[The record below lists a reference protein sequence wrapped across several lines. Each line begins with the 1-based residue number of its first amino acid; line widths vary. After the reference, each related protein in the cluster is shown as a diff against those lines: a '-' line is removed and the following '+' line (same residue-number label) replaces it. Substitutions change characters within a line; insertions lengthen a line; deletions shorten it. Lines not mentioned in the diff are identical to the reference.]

1 MSTVVET
8 QADVDAA
15 LSRGETN
22 LDVRSTERLVIKV
35 EQPEIKITVHGCSR
49 AAITTLGSS
58 RAEIAICDSSVATI
72 TTHGSS
78 RAEIEICG
86 SSHAE
91 IGVYDSSRA
100 GVWTCGTSCADIRAH
115 GTSHAKISINGSS
128 HADIS
133 IHGTSHAT
141 IKAYESSH
149 AEIRAHGTSHATIKA
164 RDSSRATI
172 KAHNTSQAGISTH
185 GTSRVDIRAHESS
198 QAEIRANGSSQAA
211 LTTCDSS
218 RADIWAYD
226 TSRAGIS
233 THGTSRVDIRTHD
246 TSQADIRACYWST
259 VFVSGPGACSVRAG
273 CSALVRLATDAVNVS
288 VASGSVQRM
297 EHPATASE
305 WCDMFAATV
314 VDGVATLYKAVDDEY
329 RSVHGFAYR
338 PGTVPVAPDWDEGK
352 AECGGG
358 LHFCATPRLAKAF
371 HAAATRYVA
380 CPVKLTDMA
389 VVKAP
394 QYPSKVKA
402 KGCCSPTWEVD
413 IDGNPL
419 TGDEPCRQ

>member
-1 MSTVVET
+1 MPTVVKT
-8 QADVDAA
+8 QADVDTA
-15 LSRGETN
+15 LSSGETN
-22 LDVRSTERLVIKV
+22 LEVRSTGRLFIAV
-35 EQPEIKITVHGCSR
+35 EQPKMEIVLHDSSVAT
-49 AAITTLGSS
+49 ITTRGSS
-58 RAEIAICDSSVATI
+58 RAEIAICDTSRATI
-72 TTHGSS
+72 TINGSS

-100 GVWTCGTSCADIRAH
+100 GVWTCGTSFAYIRAY

-128 HADIS
+128 HTDIS

-141 IKAYESSH
+141 INAYESSC
-149 AEIRAHGTSHATIKA
+149 ADIRAHGTSHATIKA
-164 RDSSRATI
+164 RDSSLATI
-172 KAHNTSQAGISTH
+172 KAHDSSRAEISTR
-185 GTSRVDIRAHESS
+185 GTSRADIRAYESSQADIRAH
-198 QAEIRANGSSQAA
+198 GSSRAA
-211 LTTCDSS
+211 LTIYDSS
-218 RADIWAYD
+218 LATIETYD
-226 TSRAGIS
+226 SSRAGIS
-233 THGTSRVDIRTHD
+233 THGTSRAEIRAHES
-246 TSQADIRACYWST
+246 SQADIRACYWST

-297 EHPATASE
+297 EHPATASG

-329 RSVHGFAYR
+329 RSGRGFAYR

-371 HAAATRYVA
+371 CTTATRYVA

-389 VVKAP
+389 VVKTP